1 MSSNS
6 VIDRIDTK
14 KIKVSDVFGTEE
26 GEQKIDL
33 SNEGIQSPK
42 AGQQRPY
49 RAPASQ
55 LAASS

>member
-14 KIKVSDVFGTEE
+14 KINVSDVFGTEA

-33 SNEGIQSPK
+33 NNEGIPSPK

-49 RAPASQ
+49 RAPAT
-55 LAASS
+55 SS

>member
-14 KIKVSDVFGTEE
+14 KINVSDVFGTEA

-33 SNEGIQSPK
+33 NNAGIPSPK

-49 RAPASQ
+49 RAPGSQ

>member
-14 KIKVSDVFGTEE
+14 KINVSDVFGTEA

-33 SNEGIQSPK
+33 DNEGIQSPK
-42 AGQQRPY
+42 GGQQRPY
-49 RAPASQ
+49 RAPGPQ
-55 LAASS
+55 PIASS